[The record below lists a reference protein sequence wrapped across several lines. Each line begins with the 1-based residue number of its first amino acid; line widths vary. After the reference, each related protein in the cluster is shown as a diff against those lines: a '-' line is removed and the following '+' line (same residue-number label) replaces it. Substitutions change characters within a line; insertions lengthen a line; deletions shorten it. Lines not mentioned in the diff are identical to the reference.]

1 MGDEAMNPAEG
12 SETPAREYLDP
23 PDYKK
28 GTKPSNVWK
37 YLKRFAPAS
46 KEGKN
51 VECICEVTGE
61 DGVTRPC
68 GRLLTWQGSKMGT
81 TNLLSHLKMHKN
93 EYLECM
99 SESSHSKVSNVNAMS
114 PLKNVPGLADDGP
127 GNSDDDTP
135 HDGMNTP
142 PVNGTHRNDTTR
154 AHRGGAGAGKSGR
167 DIKRAAW
174 HQRRDDGDLDHDM
187 DALVTMSQLQHQQPM
202 FPAEALDGNTHVPW
216 SSKRRGKVINDP
228 VHGHMYF
235 PGIVV
240 DAIDTPQVQRLREL
254 KQLGTSYYV
263 FPGASH
269 NRFEHSLGTSH
280 LATNMFDALRM
291 RAPLEAREALTG
303 EDRVAVQLAGLCHD
317 LGHGP
322 FSHVFDNEFLPRR
335 VAGWH
340 AGDEPPWNHEAMGAD
355 MFRWMVDDNGMDLEK
370 GIIDKV
376 CDLITSANVESATP
390 GTRFLWDIVANKRNS
405 IDVDKFEYLLRDQHG
420 TGVKGNVDVGRLMSF
435 MKVIDD
441 QICFKASEV
450 YNVYDLFHTR
460 ANMHQKVYTHKKA
473 KGIEYMIVDALVEA
487 DIAWDSEIS
496 KAIWDVNEF
505 IRLDDTILKRIEWSK
520 EAKLQKGRDLVRKI
534 RRRELY
540 QYVNDF
546 AVPEED
552 IVGFKPVTE
561 VDVTS
566 CQGDNGVPGGL
577 RPDDICVQN
586 VKIDYAMKSEN
597 PVDSVKFFQDYGDER
612 SFHIDKSKV
621 SLLLPNSFIERKVR
635 VFSKNRD
642 PVYVE
647 AVAKAFENYQRRM
660 YKQEL
665 QLTPMRKRARSSQDE
680 R

>member
-1 MGDEAMNPAEG
+1 MADEATNPVEG
-12 SETPAREYLDP
+12 GEATAREYLDP

-28 GTKPSNVWK
+28 GAKPSNVWK

-81 TNLLSHLKMHKN
+81 TNLLSHLKMHKK
-93 EYLECM
+93 EYVECM
-99 SESSHSKVSNVNAMS
+99 SESSHSKMSNVNAMS
-114 PLKNVPGLADDGP
+114 LEDKNPVLDDGLAT
-127 GNSDDDTP
+127 DDDDMP

-142 PVNGTHRNDTTR
+142 PVNGTHDGTR
-154 AHRGGAGAGKSGR
+154 THRGGRGGGGR
-167 DIKRAAW
+167 DIKRASW
-174 HQRRDDGDLDHDM
+174 RQRRDADELDEDI
-187 DALVTMSQLQHQQPM
+187 DEFVTMSQLQHQQPM
-202 FPAEALDGNTHVPW
+202 FPAEAADDVQNPSRGWTTR
-216 SSKRRGKVINDP
+216 RRGKVINDP

-235 PGIVV
+235 PGVIV

-269 NRFEHSLGTSH
+269 NRFEHSLGTAH
-280 LATNMFDALRM
+280 LATNMFDALRT
-291 RAPLEAREALTG
+291 RASSDIRGALTG
-303 EDRVAVQLAGLCHD
+303 ADRVAVQLAGLCHD

-355 MFRWMVDDNGMDLEK
+355 MFRWMVDDNGMDLDK
-370 GIIDKV
+370 GVIDRV
-376 CDLITSANVESATP
+376 CDLITSSNVESATP
-390 GTRFLWDIVANKRNS
+390 GTKFLWDIVANKRNS
-405 IDVDKFEYLLRDQHG
+405 IDVDKFEYLLRDQHS

-473 KGIEYMIVDALVEA
+473 KAIEYMIVDALVEA
-487 DIAWDSEIS
+487 DVAWDSEIS
-496 KAIWDVNEF
+496 KSIWDVNEF

-520 EAKLQKGRDLVRKI
+520 ESKLQKGRDLVRKI

-552 IVGFKPVTE
+552 IIGFKPVKE
-561 VDVTS
+561 VDITS
-566 CQGDNGVPGGL
+566 CQGDNNIPGGL
-577 RPDDICVQN
+577 RPDDIIVQN
-586 VKIDYAMKSEN
+586 VKIDYSMKSKN
-597 PVDSVKFFQDYGDER
+597 PVDSVKFFQDYGDTR

-635 VFSKNRD
+635 VFSKSKD
-642 PVYVE
+642 PMYVE
-647 AVAKAFENYQRRM
+647 AAAKAFGNYQRRM

>member
-1 MGDEAMNPAEG
+1 MNPVEG
-12 SETPAREYLDP
+12 GEATAREYLDP

-28 GTKPSNVWK
+28 GAKPSNVWK

-81 TNLLSHLKMHKN
+81 TNLLSHLKMHKK
-93 EYLECM
+93 EYVECM
-99 SESSHSKVSNVNAMS
+99 SESSHSKMSNVNAMS
-114 PLKNVPGLADDGP
+114 LEDKNPVLDDGLAT
-127 GNSDDDTP
+127 DDDDMP

-142 PVNGTHRNDTTR
+142 PVNGTHDGTR
-154 AHRGGAGAGKSGR
+154 THRGGRGGGGR
-167 DIKRAAW
+167 DIKRASW
-174 HQRRDDGDLDHDM
+174 RQRRDADELDEDM
-187 DALVTMSQLQHQQPM
+187 DEFVTMSQLQHQQPM
-202 FPAEALDGNTHVPW
+202 FPAEAADDEQNPSRGWTTR
-216 SSKRRGKVINDP
+216 RRGKVINDP

-269 NRFEHSLGTSH
+269 NRFEHSLGTAH
-280 LATNMFDALRM
+280 LATNMFDALRT
-291 RAPLEAREALTG
+291 RAASDVRDALTG
-303 EDRVAVQLAGLCHD
+303 ADRVAVQLAGLCHD

-355 MFRWMVDDNGMDLEK
+355 MFRWMVDDNGMDLDK
-370 GIIDKV
+370 GVIDRV
-376 CDLITSANVESATP
+376 CDLITSSNVESATP
-390 GTRFLWDIVANKRNS
+390 GTKFLWDIVANKRNS
-405 IDVDKFEYLLRDQHG
+405 IDVDKFEYLLRDQHS

-473 KGIEYMIVDALVEA
+473 KAIEYMIVDALVEA
-487 DIAWDSEIS
+487 DVAWDSEIS
-496 KAIWDVNEF
+496 KSIWDVNEF

-520 EAKLQKGRDLVRKI
+520 ESKLQKGRDLVRKI

-552 IVGFKPVTE
+552 IIGFKPVTE
-561 VDVTS
+561 VDITS
-566 CQGDNGVPGGL
+566 CQGDNNIPGGL
-577 RPDDICVQN
+577 RPDDIIIQN
-586 VKIDYAMKSEN
+586 VKIDYSMKSKN
-597 PVDSVKFFQDYGDER
+597 PVDSVKFFQDYGDTH

-635 VFSKNRD
+635 VFSKSRD
-642 PVYVE
+642 PMYVE
-647 AVAKAFENYQRRM
+647 AAAKAFENYQRRM

-665 QLTPMRKRARSSQDE
+665 QLTPMRKRARSSQEE

>member
-1 MGDEAMNPAEG
+1 MNPVEG
-12 SETPAREYLDP
+12 GEATAREYLDP

-28 GTKPSNVWK
+28 GAKPSNVWK

-81 TNLLSHLKMHKN
+81 TNLLSHLKMHKK
-93 EYLECM
+93 EYVECM
-99 SESSHSKVSNVNAMS
+99 SESSHSKMSNVNAMS
-114 PLKNVPGLADDGP
+114 LEDKNPVLDDGLAT
-127 GNSDDDTP
+127 DDDDMP

-142 PVNGTHRNDTTR
+142 PVNGAHDGAR
-154 AHRGGAGAGKSGR
+154 AHRGGRGGGGR
-167 DIKRAAW
+167 DIKRASW
-174 HQRRDDGDLDHDM
+174 HQRRDADDLDEDM
-187 DALVTMSQLQHQQPM
+187 DQFVTMSQLQHQQPM
-202 FPAEALDGNTHVPW
+202 FPAEAADDEQNPSRGWTTR
-216 SSKRRGKVINDP
+216 RRGKVINDP

-269 NRFEHSLGTSH
+269 NRFEHSLGTAH
-280 LATNMFDALRM
+280 LATNMFDALRT
-291 RAPLEAREALTG
+291 RAASDVRDALTG
-303 EDRVAVQLAGLCHD
+303 ADRVAVQLAGLCHD

-355 MFRWMVDDNGMDLEK
+355 MFRWMVDDNGMDLDK
-370 GIIDKV
+370 GVIDRV
-376 CDLITSANVESATP
+376 CDLITSSNVESATP
-390 GTRFLWDIVANKRNS
+390 GTKFLWDIVANKRNS
-405 IDVDKFEYLLRDQHG
+405 IDVDKFEYLLRDQHS

-473 KGIEYMIVDALVEA
+473 KAIEYMIVDALVEA
-487 DIAWDSEIS
+487 DVAWDSEIS
-496 KAIWDVNEF
+496 KSIWDVNEF

-520 EAKLQKGRDLVRKI
+520 ESKLQKGRDLVRRI

-546 AVPEED
+546 AVPEQD
-552 IVGFKPVTE
+552 IIGFKPVTE
-561 VDVTS
+561 VDITS
-566 CQGDNGVPGGL
+566 CQGDNNIPGGL
-577 RPDDICVQN
+577 RPDDIMVQN
-586 VKIDYAMKSEN
+586 VKIDYSMKNKN
-597 PVDSVKFFQDYGDER
+597 PVDSVKFFQDYGDTH

-635 VFSKNRD
+635 VFSKSKD
-642 PVYVE
+642 PMYVE
-647 AVAKAFENYQRRM
+647 AAAKAFENYQRRM

-665 QLTPMRKRARSSQDE
+665 QLTPMRKRARSSQEE

>member
-1 MGDEAMNPAEG
+1 MADEATNPVEG
-12 SETPAREYLDP
+12 GEATAREYLDP

-28 GTKPSNVWK
+28 GAKPSNVWK

-81 TNLLSHLKMHKN
+81 TNLLSHLKMHKK
-93 EYLECM
+93 EYVECM
-99 SESSHSKVSNVNAMS
+99 SESSHSKMSNVNAMS
-114 PLKNVPGLADDGP
+114 LEDKNPVPDDGLAT
-127 GNSDDDTP
+127 DDDDMP

-142 PVNGTHRNDTTR
+142 PVNGTHDGTR
-154 AHRGGAGAGKSGR
+154 THRGGRGGGGR
-167 DIKRAAW
+167 DIKRASW
-174 HQRRDDGDLDHDM
+174 RQRRDADELDEDI
-187 DALVTMSQLQHQQPM
+187 DEFVTMSQLQHQQPM
-202 FPAEALDGNTHVPW
+202 FPAEAADDEQNPSRGWTTR
-216 SSKRRGKVINDP
+216 RRGKVINDP

-235 PGIVV
+235 PGVIV

-269 NRFEHSLGTSH
+269 NRFEHSLGTAH
-280 LATNMFDALRM
+280 LATNMFDALRT
-291 RAPLEAREALTG
+291 RASSDIRGALTG
-303 EDRVAVQLAGLCHD
+303 ADRVAVQLAGLCHD

-355 MFRWMVDDNGMDLEK
+355 MFRWMVDDNGMDLDK
-370 GIIDKV
+370 GVIDRV
-376 CDLITSANVESATP
+376 CDLITSSNVESATP
-390 GTRFLWDIVANKRNS
+390 GTKFLWDIVANKRNS
-405 IDVDKFEYLLRDQHG
+405 IDVDKFEYLLRDQHS

-473 KGIEYMIVDALVEA
+473 KAIEYMIVDALVEA
-487 DIAWDSEIS
+487 DVAWDSEIS
-496 KAIWDVNEF
+496 KSIWDVNEF

-520 EAKLQKGRDLVRKI
+520 ESKLQKGRDLVRKI

-546 AVPEED
+546 AVPEQD
-552 IVGFKPVTE
+552 IIGFKPVTE
-561 VDVTS
+561 VDITS
-566 CQGDNGVPGGL
+566 CQGDNNIPGGL
-577 RPDDICVQN
+577 RPDDIIVQN
-586 VKIDYAMKSEN
+586 VKIDYSMKSKN
-597 PVDSVKFFQDYGDER
+597 PVDSVKFFQDYGDTR

-635 VFSKNRD
+635 VFSKSKD
-642 PVYVE
+642 PMYVE
-647 AVAKAFENYQRRM
+647 AAAKAFGNYQRRM

>member
-1 MGDEAMNPAEG
+1 MNPVEG
-12 SETPAREYLDP
+12 GEATAREYLDP

-28 GTKPSNVWK
+28 GAKPSNVWK

-81 TNLLSHLKMHKN
+81 TNLLSHLKMHKK
-93 EYLECM
+93 EYVECM
-99 SESSHSKVSNVNAMS
+99 SESSHSKMSNVNTMS
-114 PLKNVPGLADDGP
+114 LEDKNPVLDDGLAT
-127 GNSDDDTP
+127 DDDDMP

-142 PVNGTHRNDTTR
+142 PVNGAHDGAR
-154 AHRGGAGAGKSGR
+154 AHRGGRGGGGR
-167 DIKRAAW
+167 DIKRASW
-174 HQRRDDGDLDHDM
+174 HQRRDADDLDEDM
-187 DALVTMSQLQHQQPM
+187 DQFVTMSQLQHQQPM
-202 FPAEALDGNTHVPW
+202 FPAEAADDEQNPSRGWTTR
-216 SSKRRGKVINDP
+216 RRGKVINDP

-235 PGIVV
+235 PGVIV

-269 NRFEHSLGTSH
+269 NRFEHSLGTAH
-280 LATNMFDALRM
+280 LATNMFDALRT
-291 RAPLEAREALTG
+291 RASSDVRDALTG
-303 EDRVAVQLAGLCHD
+303 ADRVAVQLAGLCHD

-355 MFRWMVDDNGMDLEK
+355 MFRWMVDDNGMDLDK
-370 GIIDKV
+370 GVIDRV
-376 CDLITSANVESATP
+376 CDLITSSNVESATP
-390 GTRFLWDIVANKRNS
+390 GTKFLWDIVANKRNS
-405 IDVDKFEYLLRDQHG
+405 IDVDKFEYLLRDQHS

-473 KGIEYMIVDALVEA
+473 KAIEYMIVDALVEA
-487 DIAWDSEIS
+487 DVAWDSEIS
-496 KAIWDVNEF
+496 KSIWDVNEF

-520 EAKLQKGRDLVRKI
+520 ESKLQKGRDLVRRI

-552 IVGFKPVTE
+552 IIGFKPVKE
-561 VDVTS
+561 VDITS
-566 CQGDNGVPGGL
+566 CQGDNNIPGGL
-577 RPDDICVQN
+577 RPDDIIVQN
-586 VKIDYAMKSEN
+586 VKIDYSMKSKN
-597 PVDSVKFFQDYGDER
+597 PVDSVKFFQDYGDTR

-635 VFSKNRD
+635 VFSKSKD
-642 PVYVE
+642 PMYVE
-647 AVAKAFENYQRRM
+647 AAAKAFGNYQRRM

>member
-1 MGDEAMNPAEG
+1 MADEAMNPVEG
-12 SETPAREYLDP
+12 GEATAREYLDP

-28 GTKPSNVWK
+28 GAKPSNVWK

-81 TNLLSHLKMHKN
+81 TNLLSHLKMHKK
-93 EYLECM
+93 EYVECM
-99 SESSHSKVSNVNAMS
+99 SESSHSKMSNVNAMS
-114 PLKNVPGLADDGP
+114 LEDKNPVLDDGLAT
-127 GNSDDDTP
+127 DDDDMP

-142 PVNGTHRNDTTR
+142 PVNGAHDGAR
-154 AHRGGAGAGKSGR
+154 AHRGGRGGGGR
-167 DIKRAAW
+167 DIKRASW
-174 HQRRDDGDLDHDM
+174 HQRRDADDLDEDM
-187 DALVTMSQLQHQQPM
+187 DQFVTMSQLQHQQPM
-202 FPAEALDGNTHVPW
+202 FPAEAADDEQNPSRGWTTR
-216 SSKRRGKVINDP
+216 RRGKVINDP

-269 NRFEHSLGTSH
+269 NRFEHSLGTAH
-280 LATNMFDALRM
+280 LATNMFDALRT
-291 RAPLEAREALTG
+291 RAASDVRDALTG
-303 EDRVAVQLAGLCHD
+303 ADRVAVQLAGLCHD

-355 MFRWMVDDNGMDLEK
+355 MFRWMVDDNGMDLDK
-370 GIIDKV
+370 GVIDRV
-376 CDLITSANVESATP
+376 CDLITSSNVESATP
-390 GTRFLWDIVANKRNS
+390 GTKFLWDIVANKRNS
-405 IDVDKFEYLLRDQHG
+405 IDVDKFEYLLRDQHS

-473 KGIEYMIVDALVEA
+473 KAIEYMIVDALVEA
-487 DIAWDSEIS
+487 DVAWDSEIS
-496 KAIWDVNEF
+496 KSIWDVNEF

-520 EAKLQKGRDLVRKI
+520 ESKLQKGRDLVRKI

-552 IVGFKPVTE
+552 IIGFKPVTE
-561 VDVTS
+561 VDITS
-566 CQGDNGVPGGL
+566 CQGDNNIPGGL
-577 RPDDICVQN
+577 RPDDIIIQN
-586 VKIDYAMKSEN
+586 VKIDYSMKSKN
-597 PVDSVKFFQDYGDER
+597 PVDSVKFFQDYGDTH

-635 VFSKNRD
+635 VFSKSKD
-642 PVYVE
+642 PMYVE
-647 AVAKAFENYQRRM
+647 AAAKAFENYQRRM

-665 QLTPMRKRARSSQDE
+665 QLTPMRKRARSSQEE

>member
-1 MGDEAMNPAEG
+1 MNPVEG
-12 SETPAREYLDP
+12 GEATAREYLDP

-28 GTKPSNVWK
+28 GAKPSNVWK

-93 EYLECM
+93 EYVECM
-99 SESSHSKVSNVNAMS
+99 SESSHSKMSNVNAMS
-114 PLKNVPGLADDGP
+114 LEDKNPVLDDGLAT
-127 GNSDDDTP
+127 DDDDMP

-142 PVNGTHRNDTTR
+142 PVNGAHDGAR
-154 AHRGGAGAGKSGR
+154 AHRGGGGGGGGGR
-167 DIKRAAW
+167 DIKRASW
-174 HQRRDDGDLDHDM
+174 HQRRDADDLDEDM
-187 DALVTMSQLQHQQPM
+187 DQFVTMSQLQHQQPM
-202 FPAEALDGNTHVPW
+202 FPAEAADDTQNPIRGWTTR
-216 SSKRRGKVINDP
+216 RRGKVINDP

-269 NRFEHSLGTSH
+269 NRFEHSLGTAH
-280 LATNMFDALRM
+280 LATNMFDALRT
-291 RAPLEAREALTG
+291 RAQSHLRDALTG
-303 EDRVAVQLAGLCHD
+303 SDRVAVQLAGLCHD

-355 MFRWMVDDNGMDLEK
+355 MFRWMVDDNGMDLDK
-370 GIIDKV
+370 GVIDRV
-376 CDLITSANVESATP
+376 CDLITSSNVESATP
-390 GTRFLWDIVANKRNS
+390 GTKFLWDIVANKRNS
-405 IDVDKFEYLLRDQHG
+405 IDVDKFEYLLRDQHS

-473 KGIEYMIVDALVEA
+473 KAIEYMIVDALVEA
-487 DIAWDSEIS
+487 DVAWDSEIS
-496 KAIWDVNEF
+496 KSIWDVNEF

-520 EAKLQKGRDLVRKI
+520 ESKLQKGRDLVRRI

-546 AVPEED
+546 AVPEQD
-552 IVGFKPVTE
+552 IIGFKPVTE
-561 VDVTS
+561 VDITS
-566 CQGDNGVPGGL
+566 CQGDNNIPGGL
-577 RPDDICVQN
+577 RPDDIMVQN
-586 VKIDYAMKSEN
+586 VKIDYSMKNKN
-597 PVDSVKFFQDYGDER
+597 PVDSVKFFQDYGDTH

-621 SLLLPNSFIERKVR
+621 SLLLPISVIERKVR
-635 VFSKNRD
+635 VFSKSKD
-642 PVYVE
+642 PMYVE
-647 AVAKAFENYQRRM
+647 AAAKAFENYQRRM

-665 QLTPMRKRARSSQDE
+665 QLTPMRKRARNSQDE

>member
-1 MGDEAMNPAEG
+1 MADEATNPVEG
-12 SETPAREYLDP
+12 GEATAREYLDP

-28 GTKPSNVWK
+28 GAKPSNVWK

-81 TNLLSHLKMHKN
+81 TNLLSHLKMHKK
-93 EYLECM
+93 EYVECM
-99 SESSHSKVSNVNAMS
+99 SESSHSKMSNVNAMS
-114 PLKNVPGLADDGP
+114 LEDKNPVLDDGLAT
-127 GNSDDDTP
+127 DDDDMP

-142 PVNGTHRNDTTR
+142 PVNGTHDGTR
-154 AHRGGAGAGKSGR
+154 THRGGRGGGGR
-167 DIKRAAW
+167 DIKRASW
-174 HQRRDDGDLDHDM
+174 RQRRDADELDEDI
-187 DALVTMSQLQHQQPM
+187 DEFVTMSQLQHQQPM
-202 FPAEALDGNTHVPW
+202 FPAEAADDVQNPSRGWTTR
-216 SSKRRGKVINDP
+216 RRGKVINDP

-269 NRFEHSLGTSH
+269 NRFEHSLGTAH
-280 LATNMFDALRM
+280 LATNMFDALRT
-291 RAPLEAREALTG
+291 RASSDIRGALTG
-303 EDRVAVQLAGLCHD
+303 ADRVAVQLAGLCHD

-355 MFRWMVDDNGMDLEK
+355 MFRWMVDDNGMDLDK
-370 GIIDKV
+370 GVIDRV
-376 CDLITSANVESATP
+376 CDLITSSNVESATP
-390 GTRFLWDIVANKRNS
+390 GTKFLWDIVANKRNS
-405 IDVDKFEYLLRDQHG
+405 IDVDKFEYLLRDQHS

-473 KGIEYMIVDALVEA
+473 KAIEYMIVDALVEA
-487 DIAWDSEIS
+487 DVAWDSEIS
-496 KAIWDVNEF
+496 KSIWDVNEF

-520 EAKLQKGRDLVRKI
+520 ESKLQKGRDLVRKI

-552 IVGFKPVTE
+552 IIGFKPVKE
-561 VDVTS
+561 VDITS
-566 CQGDNGVPGGL
+566 CQGDNNIPGGL
-577 RPDDICVQN
+577 RPDDIIVQN
-586 VKIDYAMKSEN
+586 VKIDYSMKSKN
-597 PVDSVKFFQDYGDER
+597 PVDSVKFFQDYGDTR

-635 VFSKNRD
+635 VFSKSKD
-642 PVYVE
+642 PMYVE
-647 AVAKAFENYQRRM
+647 AAAKAFGNYQRRM

>member
-1 MGDEAMNPAEG
+1 MADEATNPVEG
-12 SETPAREYLDP
+12 GEATAREYLDP

-28 GTKPSNVWK
+28 GAKPSNVWK

-81 TNLLSHLKMHKN
+81 TNLLSHLKMHKK
-93 EYLECM
+93 EYVECM
-99 SESSHSKVSNVNAMS
+99 SESSHSKMSNVNAMS
-114 PLKNVPGLADDGP
+114 LEDKNPVLDDGLAT
-127 GNSDDDTP
+127 DDDDMP

-142 PVNGTHRNDTTR
+142 PVNGTHDGTR
-154 AHRGGAGAGKSGR
+154 THRGGRGGGGR
-167 DIKRAAW
+167 DIKRASW
-174 HQRRDDGDLDHDM
+174 RQRRDADELDEDI
-187 DALVTMSQLQHQQPM
+187 DEFVTMSQLQHQQPM
-202 FPAEALDGNTHVPW
+202 FPAEAADDVQNPSRGWTTR
-216 SSKRRGKVINDP
+216 RRGKVINDP

-235 PGIVV
+235 PGVIV

-269 NRFEHSLGTSH
+269 NRFEHSLGTAH
-280 LATNMFDALRM
+280 LATNMFDALRT
-291 RAPLEAREALTG
+291 RASSDVRDALTG
-303 EDRVAVQLAGLCHD
+303 ADRVAVQLAGLCHD

-355 MFRWMVDDNGMDLEK
+355 MFRWMVDDNGMDLDK
-370 GIIDKV
+370 GVIDRV
-376 CDLITSANVESATP
+376 CDLITSSNVESATP
-390 GTRFLWDIVANKRNS
+390 GTKFLWDIVANKRNS
-405 IDVDKFEYLLRDQHG
+405 IDVDKFEYLLRDQHS

-473 KGIEYMIVDALVEA
+473 KAIEYMIVDALVEA
-487 DIAWDSEIS
+487 DVAWDSEIS
-496 KAIWDVNEF
+496 KSIWDVNEF

-520 EAKLQKGRDLVRKI
+520 ESKLQKGRDLVRKI

-552 IVGFKPVTE
+552 IIGFKPVKE
-561 VDVTS
+561 VDITS
-566 CQGDNGVPGGL
+566 CQGDNNIPGGL
-577 RPDDICVQN
+577 RPDDIIVQN
-586 VKIDYAMKSEN
+586 VKIDYSMKSKN
-597 PVDSVKFFQDYGDER
+597 PVDSVKFFQDYGDTR

-635 VFSKNRD
+635 VFSKSKD
-642 PVYVE
+642 PMYVE
-647 AVAKAFENYQRRM
+647 AAAKAFGNYQRRM

>member
-1 MGDEAMNPAEG
+1 MADEATNPVEG
-12 SETPAREYLDP
+12 GEATAREYLDP

-28 GTKPSNVWK
+28 GAKPSNVWK

-81 TNLLSHLKMHKN
+81 TNLLSHLKMHKK
-93 EYLECM
+93 EYVECM
-99 SESSHSKVSNVNAMS
+99 SESSHSKMSNVNAMS
-114 PLKNVPGLADDGP
+114 LEDKNPVLDDGLAT
-127 GNSDDDTP
+127 DDDDMP

-142 PVNGTHRNDTTR
+142 PVNGAHDGAR
-154 AHRGGAGAGKSGR
+154 AHRGGRGGGGR
-167 DIKRAAW
+167 DIKRASW
-174 HQRRDDGDLDHDM
+174 HQRRDADDLDEDM
-187 DALVTMSQLQHQQPM
+187 DQFVTMSQLQHQQPM
-202 FPAEALDGNTHVPW
+202 FPAEAADDEQNPSRGWTTR
-216 SSKRRGKVINDP
+216 RRGKVINDP

-269 NRFEHSLGTSH
+269 NRFEHSLGTAH
-280 LATNMFDALRM
+280 LATNMFDALRT
-291 RAPLEAREALTG
+291 RAASDVRDALTG
-303 EDRVAVQLAGLCHD
+303 ADRVAVQLAGLCHD

-355 MFRWMVDDNGMDLEK
+355 MFRWMVDDNGMDLDK
-370 GIIDKV
+370 GVIDRV
-376 CDLITSANVESATP
+376 CDLITSSNVESATP
-390 GTRFLWDIVANKRNS
+390 GTKFLWDIVANKRNS

-473 KGIEYMIVDALVEA
+473 KAIEYMIVDALVEA
-487 DIAWDSEIS
+487 DVAWDSEIS
-496 KAIWDVNEF
+496 KSIWDVNEF

-520 EAKLQKGRDLVRKI
+520 ESKLQKGRDLVRKI

-552 IVGFKPVTE
+552 IIGFKPVTE
-561 VDVTS
+561 VDITS
-566 CQGDNGVPGGL
+566 CQGDNNIPGGL
-577 RPDDICVQN
+577 RPDDIIIQN
-586 VKIDYAMKSEN
+586 VKIDYSMKSKN
-597 PVDSVKFFQDYGDER
+597 PVDSVKFFQDYGDTH

-635 VFSKNRD
+635 VFSKSRD
-642 PVYVE
+642 PMYVE
-647 AVAKAFENYQRRM
+647 AAAKAFENYQRRM

-665 QLTPMRKRARSSQDE
+665 QLTPMRKRARSSQE
-680 R
+680 EH

>member
-1 MGDEAMNPAEG
+1 MNPVEG
-12 SETPAREYLDP
+12 GEATAREYLDP

-28 GTKPSNVWK
+28 GAKPSNVWK

-81 TNLLSHLKMHKN
+81 TNLLSHLKMHKK
-93 EYLECM
+93 EYVECM
-99 SESSHSKVSNVNAMS
+99 SESSHSKMSNVNAMS
-114 PLKNVPGLADDGP
+114 LEDKNPVLDDGLAT
-127 GNSDDDTP
+127 DDDDMP

-142 PVNGTHRNDTTR
+142 PVNGAHDGAR
-154 AHRGGAGAGKSGR
+154 AHRGGRGGGGR
-167 DIKRAAW
+167 DIKRASW
-174 HQRRDDGDLDHDM
+174 HQRRDADDLDEDM
-187 DALVTMSQLQHQQPM
+187 DQFVTMSQLQHQQPM
-202 FPAEALDGNTHVPW
+202 FPAEAADDEQNPSRGWTTQ
-216 SSKRRGKVINDP
+216 RRGKVINDP

-269 NRFEHSLGTSH
+269 NRFEHSLGTAH
-280 LATNMFDALRM
+280 LATNMFDALRT
-291 RAPLEAREALTG
+291 RAASDVRDALTG
-303 EDRVAVQLAGLCHD
+303 ADRVAVQLAGLCHD

-355 MFRWMVDDNGMDLEK
+355 MFRWMVDDNGMDLDK
-370 GIIDKV
+370 GVIDRV
-376 CDLITSANVESATP
+376 CDLITSSNVESATP
-390 GTRFLWDIVANKRNS
+390 GTKFLWDIVANKRNS
-405 IDVDKFEYLLRDQHG
+405 IDVDKFEYLLRDQHS

-473 KGIEYMIVDALVEA
+473 KAIEYMIVDALVEA
-487 DIAWDSEIS
+487 DVAWDSEIS
-496 KAIWDVNEF
+496 KSIWDVNEF

-520 EAKLQKGRDLVRKI
+520 ESKLQKGRDLVRKI

-552 IVGFKPVTE
+552 IIGFKPVTE
-561 VDVTS
+561 VDITS
-566 CQGDNGVPGGL
+566 CQGDNNIPGGL
-577 RPDDICVQN
+577 RPDDIIIQN
-586 VKIDYAMKSEN
+586 VKIDYSMKSKN
-597 PVDSVKFFQDYGDER
+597 PVDSVKFFQDYGDTH

-635 VFSKNRD
+635 VFSKSKD
-642 PVYVE
+642 PMYVE
-647 AVAKAFENYQRRM
+647 AAAKAFENYQRRM

-665 QLTPMRKRARSSQDE
+665 QLTPMRKRARSSQEE

>member
-1 MGDEAMNPAEG
+1 MADEATNPVEG
-12 SETPAREYLDP
+12 GEATAREYLDP

-28 GTKPSNVWK
+28 GAKPSNVWK

-81 TNLLSHLKMHKN
+81 TNLLSHLKMHKK
-93 EYLECM
+93 EYVECM
-99 SESSHSKVSNVNAMS
+99 SESSHSKMSNVNAMS
-114 PLKNVPGLADDGP
+114 LEDKNPVPDDGLAT
-127 GNSDDDTP
+127 DDDDMP

-142 PVNGTHRNDTTR
+142 PVNGTHDGTR
-154 AHRGGAGAGKSGR
+154 THRGGRGGGGR
-167 DIKRAAW
+167 DIKRASW
-174 HQRRDDGDLDHDM
+174 RQRRDADELDEDI
-187 DALVTMSQLQHQQPM
+187 DEFVTMSQLQHQQPM
-202 FPAEALDGNTHVPW
+202 FPAEAADDEQNPSRGWTTR
-216 SSKRRGKVINDP
+216 RRGKVINDP

-235 PGIVV
+235 PGVIV

-269 NRFEHSLGTSH
+269 NRFEHSLGTAH
-280 LATNMFDALRM
+280 LATNMFDALRT
-291 RAPLEAREALTG
+291 RASSDIRGALTG
-303 EDRVAVQLAGLCHD
+303 ADRVAVQLAGLCHD

-355 MFRWMVDDNGMDLEK
+355 MFRWMVDDNGMDLDK
-370 GIIDKV
+370 GVIDRV
-376 CDLITSANVESATP
+376 CDLITSSNVESATP
-390 GTRFLWDIVANKRNS
+390 GTKFLWDIVANKRNS
-405 IDVDKFEYLLRDQHG
+405 IDVDKFEYLLRDQHS

-473 KGIEYMIVDALVEA
+473 KAIEYMIVDALVEA
-487 DIAWDSEIS
+487 DVAWDSEIS
-496 KAIWDVNEF
+496 KSIWDVNEF

-520 EAKLQKGRDLVRKI
+520 ESKLQKGRDLVRKI

-552 IVGFKPVTE
+552 IIGFKPVTE
-561 VDVTS
+561 VDITS
-566 CQGDNGVPGGL
+566 CQGDNNIPGGL
-577 RPDDICVQN
+577 RPDDIIVQN
-586 VKIDYAMKSEN
+586 VKIDYSMKSKN
-597 PVDSVKFFQDYGDER
+597 PVDSVKFFQDYGDTR

-635 VFSKNRD
+635 VFSKSKD
-642 PVYVE
+642 PMYVE
-647 AVAKAFENYQRRM
+647 AAAKAFGNYQRRM

>member
-1 MGDEAMNPAEG
+1 MADEATNPVEG
-12 SETPAREYLDP
+12 GEATAREYLDP

-28 GTKPSNVWK
+28 GAKPSNVWK

-81 TNLLSHLKMHKN
+81 TNLLSHLKMHKK
-93 EYLECM
+93 EYVECM
-99 SESSHSKVSNVNAMS
+99 SESSHSKMSNVNTMS
-114 PLKNVPGLADDGP
+114 LEDKNPVLDDGLAT
-127 GNSDDDTP
+127 DDDDMP

-142 PVNGTHRNDTTR
+142 PVNGTHDGTR
-154 AHRGGAGAGKSGR
+154 THRGGRGGGGR
-167 DIKRAAW
+167 DIKRASW
-174 HQRRDDGDLDHDM
+174 RQRRDADELDEDI
-187 DALVTMSQLQHQQPM
+187 DEFVTMSQLQHQQPM
-202 FPAEALDGNTHVPW
+202 FPAEAADDVQNPSRGWTTR
-216 SSKRRGKVINDP
+216 RRGKVINDP

-235 PGIVV
+235 PGVIV

-269 NRFEHSLGTSH
+269 NRFEHSLGTAH
-280 LATNMFDALRM
+280 LATNMFDALRT
-291 RAPLEAREALTG
+291 RASSDIRGALTG
-303 EDRVAVQLAGLCHD
+303 ADRVAVQLAGLCHD

-355 MFRWMVDDNGMDLEK
+355 MFRWMVDDNGMDLDK
-370 GIIDKV
+370 GVIDRV
-376 CDLITSANVESATP
+376 CDLITSSNVESATP
-390 GTRFLWDIVANKRNS
+390 GTKFLWDIVANKRNS
-405 IDVDKFEYLLRDQHG
+405 IDVDKFEYLLRDQHS

-473 KGIEYMIVDALVEA
+473 KAIEYMIVDALVEA
-487 DIAWDSEIS
+487 DVAWDSEIS
-496 KAIWDVNEF
+496 KSIWDVNEF

-520 EAKLQKGRDLVRKI
+520 ESKLQKGRDLVRKI

-552 IVGFKPVTE
+552 IIGFKPVKE
-561 VDVTS
+561 VDITS
-566 CQGDNGVPGGL
+566 CQGDNNIPGGL
-577 RPDDICVQN
+577 RPDDIIVQN
-586 VKIDYAMKSEN
+586 VKIDYSMKSKN
-597 PVDSVKFFQDYGDER
+597 PVDSVKFFQDYGDTR

-635 VFSKNRD
+635 VFSKSKD
-642 PVYVE
+642 PMYVE
-647 AVAKAFENYQRRM
+647 AAAKAFGNYQRRM

>member
-1 MGDEAMNPAEG
+1 MADEAMNPVEG
-12 SETPAREYLDP
+12 GEATAREYLDP

-28 GTKPSNVWK
+28 GAKPSNVWK

-81 TNLLSHLKMHKN
+81 TNLLSHLKMHKK
-93 EYLECM
+93 EYVECM
-99 SESSHSKVSNVNAMS
+99 SESSHSKMSNVNAMS
-114 PLKNVPGLADDGP
+114 LEDKNPVLDDGLAT
-127 GNSDDDTP
+127 DDDDMP

-142 PVNGTHRNDTTR
+142 PVNGAHDGAR
-154 AHRGGAGAGKSGR
+154 AHRGGRGGGGR
-167 DIKRAAW
+167 DIKRASW
-174 HQRRDDGDLDHDM
+174 HQRRDADDLDEDM
-187 DALVTMSQLQHQQPM
+187 DQFVTMSQLQHQQPM
-202 FPAEALDGNTHVPW
+202 FPAEAADDEQNPSRGWTTR
-216 SSKRRGKVINDP
+216 RRGKVINDP

-269 NRFEHSLGTSH
+269 NRFEHSLGTAH
-280 LATNMFDALRM
+280 LATNMFDALRT
-291 RAPLEAREALTG
+291 RAASDVRDALTG
-303 EDRVAVQLAGLCHD
+303 ADRVAVQLAGLCHD

-355 MFRWMVDDNGMDLEK
+355 MFRWMVDDNGMDLDK
-370 GIIDKV
+370 GVIDRV
-376 CDLITSANVESATP
+376 CDLITSSNVESATP
-390 GTRFLWDIVANKRNS
+390 GTKFLWDIVANKRNS
-405 IDVDKFEYLLRDQHG
+405 IDVDKFEYLLRDQHS

-473 KGIEYMIVDALVEA
+473 KAIEYMIVDALVEA
-487 DIAWDSEIS
+487 DVAWDSEIS
-496 KAIWDVNEF
+496 KSIWDVNEF

-520 EAKLQKGRDLVRKI
+520 ESKLQKGRDLVRKI

-552 IVGFKPVTE
+552 IIGFKPVTE
-561 VDVTS
+561 VDITS
-566 CQGDNGVPGGL
+566 CQGDNNIPGGL
-577 RPDDICVQN
+577 RPDDIIIQN
-586 VKIDYAMKSEN
+586 VKIDYSMKSKN
-597 PVDSVKFFQDYGDER
+597 PVDSVKFFQDYGDTH

-635 VFSKNRD
+635 VFSKSKD
-642 PVYVE
+642 PMYVE
-647 AVAKAFENYQRRM
+647 AAAKAFENYQRRM

-665 QLTPMRKRARSSQDE
+665 QLTPMRKRARSSQE
-680 R
+680 EH

>member
-1 MGDEAMNPAEG
+1 MADEAMNPVEG
-12 SETPAREYLDP
+12 GEATAREYLDP

-28 GTKPSNVWK
+28 GAKPSNVWK
-37 YLKRFAPAS
+37 YLKRFATAS

-81 TNLLSHLKMHKN
+81 TNLLSHLKMHKK
-93 EYLECM
+93 EYVECM
-99 SESSHSKVSNVNAMS
+99 SESSHSKMSNVNAMS
-114 PLKNVPGLADDGP
+114 LEDKNPVLDDGLAT
-127 GNSDDDTP
+127 DDDDMP

-142 PVNGTHRNDTTR
+142 PVNGAHDGAR
-154 AHRGGAGAGKSGR
+154 AHRGGRGGGGR
-167 DIKRAAW
+167 DIKRASW
-174 HQRRDDGDLDHDM
+174 HQRRDADDLDEDM
-187 DALVTMSQLQHQQPM
+187 DQFVTMSQLQHQQPM
-202 FPAEALDGNTHVPW
+202 FPAEAADDEQNPSRGWTTR
-216 SSKRRGKVINDP
+216 RRGKVINDP

-269 NRFEHSLGTSH
+269 NRFEHSLGTAH
-280 LATNMFDALRM
+280 LATNMFDALRT
-291 RAPLEAREALTG
+291 RAASDVRDALTG
-303 EDRVAVQLAGLCHD
+303 ADRVAVQLAGLCHD

-355 MFRWMVDDNGMDLEK
+355 MFRWMVDDNGMDLDK
-370 GIIDKV
+370 GVIDRV
-376 CDLITSANVESATP
+376 CDLITSSNVESATP
-390 GTRFLWDIVANKRNS
+390 GTKFLWDIVANKRNS

-473 KGIEYMIVDALVEA
+473 KAIEYMIVDALVEA
-487 DIAWDSEIS
+487 DVAWDSEIS
-496 KAIWDVNEF
+496 KSIWDVNEF

-520 EAKLQKGRDLVRKI
+520 ESKLQKGRDLVRKI

-552 IVGFKPVTE
+552 IIGFKPVTE
-561 VDVTS
+561 VDITS
-566 CQGDNGVPGGL
+566 CQGDNNIPGGL
-577 RPDDICVQN
+577 RPDDIIIQN
-586 VKIDYAMKSEN
+586 VKIDYSMKSKN
-597 PVDSVKFFQDYGDER
+597 PVDSVKFFQDYGDTH

-635 VFSKNRD
+635 VFSKSRD
-642 PVYVE
+642 PMYVE
-647 AVAKAFENYQRRM
+647 AAAKAFENYQRRM

-665 QLTPMRKRARSSQDE
+665 QLTPMRKRARSSQEE

>member
-1 MGDEAMNPAEG
+1 MADEAMNPVEG
-12 SETPAREYLDP
+12 GEATAREYLDP

-28 GTKPSNVWK
+28 GAKPSNVWK

-81 TNLLSHLKMHKN
+81 TNLLSHLKMHKK
-93 EYLECM
+93 EYVECM
-99 SESSHSKVSNVNAMS
+99 SESSHSKMSNVNAMS
-114 PLKNVPGLADDGP
+114 LEDKNPVLDDGLAT
-127 GNSDDDTP
+127 DDDDMP

-142 PVNGTHRNDTTR
+142 PVNGTHDGTR
-154 AHRGGAGAGKSGR
+154 THRGGRGGGGR
-167 DIKRAAW
+167 DIKRASW
-174 HQRRDDGDLDHDM
+174 RQRRDADELDEDI
-187 DALVTMSQLQHQQPM
+187 DEFVTMSQLQHQQPM
-202 FPAEALDGNTHVPW
+202 FPAEAADDVQNPSRGWTTR
-216 SSKRRGKVINDP
+216 RRGKVINDP

-235 PGIVV
+235 PGVIV

-269 NRFEHSLGTSH
+269 NRFEHSLGTAH
-280 LATNMFDALRM
+280 LATNMFDALRT
-291 RAPLEAREALTG
+291 RASSDVRDALTG
-303 EDRVAVQLAGLCHD
+303 ADRVAVQLAGLCHD

-355 MFRWMVDDNGMDLEK
+355 MFRWMVDDNGMDLDK
-370 GIIDKV
+370 GVIDRV
-376 CDLITSANVESATP
+376 CDLITSSNVESATP
-390 GTRFLWDIVANKRNS
+390 GTKFLWDIVANKRNS

-473 KGIEYMIVDALVEA
+473 KAIEYMIVDALVEA
-487 DIAWDSEIS
+487 DVAWDSEIS
-496 KAIWDVNEF
+496 KSIWDVNEF

-520 EAKLQKGRDLVRKI
+520 ESKLQKGRDLVRKI

-552 IVGFKPVTE
+552 IIGFKPVTE
-561 VDVTS
+561 VDITS
-566 CQGDNGVPGGL
+566 CQGDNNIPGGL
-577 RPDDICVQN
+577 RPDDIIIQN
-586 VKIDYAMKSEN
+586 VKIDYSMKSKN
-597 PVDSVKFFQDYGDER
+597 PVDSVKFFQDYGDTH

-635 VFSKNRD
+635 VFSKSRD
-642 PVYVE
+642 PMYVE
-647 AVAKAFENYQRRM
+647 AAAKAFENYQRRM

-665 QLTPMRKRARSSQDE
+665 QLTPMRKRARSSQEE

>member
-1 MGDEAMNPAEG
+1 MADEAMNPVEG
-12 SETPAREYLDP
+12 GEATAREYLDP

-28 GTKPSNVWK
+28 GAKPSNVWK

-81 TNLLSHLKMHKN
+81 TNLLSHLKMHKK
-93 EYLECM
+93 EYVECM
-99 SESSHSKVSNVNAMS
+99 SESSHSKMSNVNAMS
-114 PLKNVPGLADDGP
+114 LEDKNPVLDDGLAT
-127 GNSDDDTP
+127 DDDDMP

-142 PVNGTHRNDTTR
+142 PVNGAHDGAR
-154 AHRGGAGAGKSGR
+154 AHRGGRGGGGR
-167 DIKRAAW
+167 DIKRASW
-174 HQRRDDGDLDHDM
+174 HQRRDADDLDEDM
-187 DALVTMSQLQHQQPM
+187 DQFVTMSQLQHQQPM
-202 FPAEALDGNTHVPW
+202 FPAEAADDEQNPSRGWTTR
-216 SSKRRGKVINDP
+216 RRGKVINDP

-269 NRFEHSLGTSH
+269 NRFEHSLGTAH
-280 LATNMFDALRM
+280 LATNMFDALRT
-291 RAPLEAREALTG
+291 RAASDVRDALTG
-303 EDRVAVQLAGLCHD
+303 ADRVAVQLAGLCHD

-355 MFRWMVDDNGMDLEK
+355 MFRWMVDDNGMDLDK
-370 GIIDKV
+370 GVIDRV
-376 CDLITSANVESATP
+376 CDLITSSNVESATP
-390 GTRFLWDIVANKRNS
+390 GTKFLWDIVANKRNS
-405 IDVDKFEYLLRDQHG
+405 IDVDKFEYLLRDQHS

-473 KGIEYMIVDALVEA
+473 KAIEYMIVDALVEA
-487 DIAWDSEIS
+487 DVAWDSEIS
-496 KAIWDVNEF
+496 KSIWDVNEF

-520 EAKLQKGRDLVRKI
+520 ESKLQKGRDLVRKI

-552 IVGFKPVTE
+552 IIGFKPVKE
-561 VDVTS
+561 VDITS
-566 CQGDNGVPGGL
+566 CQGDNNIPGGL
-577 RPDDICVQN
+577 RPDDIIVQN
-586 VKIDYAMKSEN
+586 VKIDYSMKSKN
-597 PVDSVKFFQDYGDER
+597 PVDSVKFFQDYGDTH

-635 VFSKNRD
+635 VFSKSKD
-642 PVYVE
+642 PMYVE
-647 AVAKAFENYQRRM
+647 AAAKAFGNYQRRM

-665 QLTPMRKRARSSQDE
+665 QLTPMRKRARSSQE
-680 R
+680 EH

>member
-1 MGDEAMNPAEG
+1 MADEATNPVEG
-12 SETPAREYLDP
+12 GEATAREYLDP

-28 GTKPSNVWK
+28 GAKPSNVWK

-81 TNLLSHLKMHKN
+81 TNLLSHLKMHKK
-93 EYLECM
+93 EYVECM
-99 SESSHSKVSNVNAMS
+99 SESSHSKMSNVNAMS
-114 PLKNVPGLADDGP
+114 LEDKNPVLDDGLAT
-127 GNSDDDTP
+127 DDDDMP

-142 PVNGTHRNDTTR
+142 PVNSTHDGTRT
-154 AHRGGAGAGKSGR
+154 HRGGRGGGGR
-167 DIKRAAW
+167 DIKRASW
-174 HQRRDDGDLDHDM
+174 RQRRDADELDEDI
-187 DALVTMSQLQHQQPM
+187 DEFVTMSQLQHQQPM
-202 FPAEALDGNTHVPW
+202 FPAEAADDVQNPSRGWTTR
-216 SSKRRGKVINDP
+216 RRGKVINDP

-235 PGIVV
+235 PGVIV

-269 NRFEHSLGTSH
+269 NRFEHSLGTAH
-280 LATNMFDALRM
+280 LATNMFDALRT
-291 RAPLEAREALTG
+291 RASSDIRGALTG
-303 EDRVAVQLAGLCHD
+303 ADRVAVQLAGLCHD

-355 MFRWMVDDNGMDLEK
+355 MFRWMVDDNGMDLDK
-370 GIIDKV
+370 GVIDRV
-376 CDLITSANVESATP
+376 CDLITSSNVESATP
-390 GTRFLWDIVANKRNS
+390 GTKFLWDIVANKRNS
-405 IDVDKFEYLLRDQHG
+405 IDVDKFEYLLRDQHS

-473 KGIEYMIVDALVEA
+473 KAIEYMIVDALVEA
-487 DIAWDSEIS
+487 DVAWDSEIS
-496 KAIWDVNEF
+496 KSIWDVNEF

-520 EAKLQKGRDLVRKI
+520 ESKLQKGRDLVRKI

-552 IVGFKPVTE
+552 IIGFKPVKE
-561 VDVTS
+561 VDITS
-566 CQGDNGVPGGL
+566 CQGDNNIPGGL
-577 RPDDICVQN
+577 RPDDIIVQN
-586 VKIDYAMKSEN
+586 VKIDYSMKSKN
-597 PVDSVKFFQDYGDER
+597 PVDSVKFFQDYGDTR

-635 VFSKNRD
+635 VFSKSKD
-642 PVYVE
+642 PMYVE
-647 AVAKAFENYQRRM
+647 AAAKAFGNYQRRM

>member
-1 MGDEAMNPAEG
+1 MADEAMNPVEG
-12 SETPAREYLDP
+12 GEATAREYLDP

-28 GTKPSNVWK
+28 GAKPSNVWK

-81 TNLLSHLKMHKN
+81 TNLLSHLKMHKK
-93 EYLECM
+93 EYVECM
-99 SESSHSKVSNVNAMS
+99 SESSHSKMSNVNAMS
-114 PLKNVPGLADDGP
+114 LEDKNPVLDDGLAT
-127 GNSDDDTP
+127 DDDDMP

-142 PVNGTHRNDTTR
+142 PVNGAHDGAR
-154 AHRGGAGAGKSGR
+154 AHRGGRGGGGR
-167 DIKRAAW
+167 DIKRASW
-174 HQRRDDGDLDHDM
+174 HQRRDADDLDEDM
-187 DALVTMSQLQHQQPM
+187 DQFVTMSQLQHQQPM
-202 FPAEALDGNTHVPW
+202 FPAEAADDEQNPSRGWTTR
-216 SSKRRGKVINDP
+216 RRGKVINDP

-269 NRFEHSLGTSH
+269 NRFEHSLGTAH
-280 LATNMFDALRM
+280 LATNMFDALRT
-291 RAPLEAREALTG
+291 RAASDVRDALTG
-303 EDRVAVQLAGLCHD
+303 ADRVAVQLAGLCHD

-355 MFRWMVDDNGMDLEK
+355 MFRWMVDDNGMDLDK
-370 GIIDKV
+370 GVIDRV
-376 CDLITSANVESATP
+376 CDLITSSNVESATP
-390 GTRFLWDIVANKRNS
+390 GTKFLWDIVANKRNS
-405 IDVDKFEYLLRDQHG
+405 IDVDKFEYLLRDQHS

-473 KGIEYMIVDALVEA
+473 KAIEYMIVDALVEA
-487 DIAWDSEIS
+487 DVAWDSEIS
-496 KAIWDVNEF
+496 KSIWDVNEF

-520 EAKLQKGRDLVRKI
+520 ESKLQKGRDLVRKI

-552 IVGFKPVTE
+552 IIGFKPVTE
-561 VDVTS
+561 VDITS
-566 CQGDNGVPGGL
+566 CQGDNNIPGGL
-577 RPDDICVQN
+577 RPDDIIIQN
-586 VKIDYAMKSEN
+586 VKIDYSMKSKN
-597 PVDSVKFFQDYGDER
+597 PVDSVKFFQDYGDTH

-635 VFSKNRD
+635 VFSKSRD
-642 PVYVE
+642 PMYVE
-647 AVAKAFENYQRRM
+647 AAAKAFENYQRRM

-665 QLTPMRKRARSSQDE
+665 QLTPMRKRARSSQEE

>member
-1 MGDEAMNPAEG
+1 MADEATNPVEG
-12 SETPAREYLDP
+12 GEATAREYLDP

-28 GTKPSNVWK
+28 GAKPSNVWK

-81 TNLLSHLKMHKN
+81 TNLLSHLKMHKK
-93 EYLECM
+93 EYVECM
-99 SESSHSKVSNVNAMS
+99 SESSHSKMSNVNAMS
-114 PLKNVPGLADDGP
+114 LEDKNPVLDDGLAT
-127 GNSDDDTP
+127 DDDDMP

-142 PVNGTHRNDTTR
+142 PVNGTHDGTR
-154 AHRGGAGAGKSGR
+154 THRGGRGGGGR
-167 DIKRAAW
+167 DIKRASW
-174 HQRRDDGDLDHDM
+174 RQRRDADELDEDI
-187 DALVTMSQLQHQQPM
+187 DEFVTMSQLQHQQPM
-202 FPAEALDGNTHVPW
+202 FPAEAADDVQNPSRGWTTR
-216 SSKRRGKVINDP
+216 RRGKVINDP

-235 PGIVV
+235 PGVIV

-269 NRFEHSLGTSH
+269 NRFEHSLGTAH
-280 LATNMFDALRM
+280 LATNMFDALRT
-291 RAPLEAREALTG
+291 RASSDIRGALMG
-303 EDRVAVQLAGLCHD
+303 ADRVAVQLAGLCHD

-355 MFRWMVDDNGMDLEK
+355 MFRWMVDDNGMDLDK
-370 GIIDKV
+370 GVIDRV
-376 CDLITSANVESATP
+376 CDLITSSNVESATP
-390 GTRFLWDIVANKRNS
+390 GTKFLWDIVANKRNS
-405 IDVDKFEYLLRDQHG
+405 IDVDKFEYLLRDQHS

-473 KGIEYMIVDALVEA
+473 KAIEYMIVDALVEA
-487 DIAWDSEIS
+487 DVAWDSEIS
-496 KAIWDVNEF
+496 KSIWDVNEF

-520 EAKLQKGRDLVRKI
+520 ESKLQKGRDLVRKI

-552 IVGFKPVTE
+552 IIGFKPVKE
-561 VDVTS
+561 VDITS
-566 CQGDNGVPGGL
+566 CQGDNNIPGGL
-577 RPDDICVQN
+577 RPDDIIVQN
-586 VKIDYAMKSEN
+586 VKIDYSMKSKN
-597 PVDSVKFFQDYGDER
+597 PVDSVKFFQDYGDTR

-635 VFSKNRD
+635 VFSKSKD
-642 PVYVE
+642 PMYVE
-647 AVAKAFENYQRRM
+647 AAAKAFGNYQRRM

>member
-1 MGDEAMNPAEG
+1 MADEAMNPVEG
-12 SETPAREYLDP
+12 GEATAREYLDP

-28 GTKPSNVWK
+28 GAKPSNVWK

-81 TNLLSHLKMHKN
+81 TNLLSHLKMHKK
-93 EYLECM
+93 EYVECM
-99 SESSHSKVSNVNAMS
+99 SESSHSKMSNVNTMS
-114 PLKNVPGLADDGP
+114 LEDKNPVLDDGLAT
-127 GNSDDDTP
+127 DDDDMP

-142 PVNGTHRNDTTR
+142 PVNGTHDGTR
-154 AHRGGAGAGKSGR
+154 THRGGRGGGGR
-167 DIKRAAW
+167 DIKRASW
-174 HQRRDDGDLDHDM
+174 RQRRDADELDEDI
-187 DALVTMSQLQHQQPM
+187 DEFVTMSQLQHQQPM
-202 FPAEALDGNTHVPW
+202 FPAEAADDVQNPSRGWTTR
-216 SSKRRGKVINDP
+216 RRGKVINDP

-235 PGIVV
+235 PGVIV

-269 NRFEHSLGTSH
+269 NRFEHSLGTAH
-280 LATNMFDALRM
+280 LATNMFDALRT
-291 RAPLEAREALTG
+291 RAASDVRDALTG
-303 EDRVAVQLAGLCHD
+303 ADRVAVQLAGLCHD

-355 MFRWMVDDNGMDLEK
+355 MFRWMVDDNGMDLDK
-370 GIIDKV
+370 GVIDRV
-376 CDLITSANVESATP
+376 CDLITSSNVESATP
-390 GTRFLWDIVANKRNS
+390 GTKFLWDIVANKRNS
-405 IDVDKFEYLLRDQHG
+405 IDVDKFEYLLRDQHS

-473 KGIEYMIVDALVEA
+473 KAIEYMIVDALVEA
-487 DIAWDSEIS
+487 DVAWDSEIS
-496 KAIWDVNEF
+496 KSIWDVNEF

-520 EAKLQKGRDLVRKI
+520 ESKLQKGRDLVRKI

-552 IVGFKPVTE
+552 IIGFKPVKE
-561 VDVTS
+561 VDITS
-566 CQGDNGVPGGL
+566 CQGDNNIPGGL
-577 RPDDICVQN
+577 RPDDIIIQN
-586 VKIDYAMKSEN
+586 VKIDYSMKSKN
-597 PVDSVKFFQDYGDER
+597 PVDSVKFFQDYGDTH

-635 VFSKNRD
+635 VFSKSRD
-642 PVYVE
+642 PMYVE
-647 AVAKAFENYQRRM
+647 AAAKAFGNYQRRM

-665 QLTPMRKRARSSQDE
+665 QLTPMRKRARSSQE
-680 R
+680 EH

>member
-1 MGDEAMNPAEG
+1 MNPVEG
-12 SETPAREYLDP
+12 GEATAREYLDP

-28 GTKPSNVWK
+28 GAKPSNVWK

-81 TNLLSHLKMHKN
+81 TNLLSHLKMHKK
-93 EYLECM
+93 EYVECM
-99 SESSHSKVSNVNAMS
+99 SESSHSKMSNVNAMS
-114 PLKNVPGLADDGP
+114 LEDKNPVLDDGLAT
-127 GNSDDDTP
+127 DDDDMP

-142 PVNGTHRNDTTR
+142 PVNGAHDGAR
-154 AHRGGAGAGKSGR
+154 AHRGGRGGGGR
-167 DIKRAAW
+167 DIKRASW
-174 HQRRDDGDLDHDM
+174 HQRRDADDLDEDM
-187 DALVTMSQLQHQQPM
+187 DQFVTMSQLQHQQPM
-202 FPAEALDGNTHVPW
+202 FPAEAADDEQNPSRGWTTR
-216 SSKRRGKVINDP
+216 RRGKVINDP

-269 NRFEHSLGTSH
+269 NRFEHSLGTAH
-280 LATNMFDALRM
+280 LATNMFDALRT
-291 RAPLEAREALTG
+291 RAASDVRDALTG
-303 EDRVAVQLAGLCHD
+303 ADRVAVQLAGLCHD

-355 MFRWMVDDNGMDLEK
+355 MFRWMVDDNGMDLDK
-370 GIIDKV
+370 GVIDRV
-376 CDLITSANVESATP
+376 CDLITSSNVESATP
-390 GTRFLWDIVANKRNS
+390 GTKFLWDIVANKRNS

-473 KGIEYMIVDALVEA
+473 KAIEYMIVDALVEA
-487 DIAWDSEIS
+487 DVAWDSEIS
-496 KAIWDVNEF
+496 KSIWDVNEF

-520 EAKLQKGRDLVRKI
+520 ESKLQKGRDLVRKI

-552 IVGFKPVTE
+552 IIGFKPVTE
-561 VDVTS
+561 VDITS
-566 CQGDNGVPGGL
+566 CQGDNNIPGGL
-577 RPDDICVQN
+577 RPDDIIIQN
-586 VKIDYAMKSEN
+586 VKIDYSMKSKN
-597 PVDSVKFFQDYGDER
+597 PVDSVKFFQDYGDTH

-635 VFSKNRD
+635 VFSKSKD
-642 PVYVE
+642 PMYVE
-647 AVAKAFENYQRRM
+647 AAAKAFGNYQRRM

-665 QLTPMRKRARSSQDE
+665 QLTPMRKRARSSQE
-680 R
+680 EH

>member
-1 MGDEAMNPAEG
+1 MADEAMNPVEG
-12 SETPAREYLDP
+12 GEATAREYLDP

-28 GTKPSNVWK
+28 GAKPSNVWK

-81 TNLLSHLKMHKN
+81 TNLLSHLKMHKK
-93 EYLECM
+93 EYVECM
-99 SESSHSKVSNVNAMS
+99 SESSHSKMSNVNAMS
-114 PLKNVPGLADDGP
+114 LEDKNPVLDDGLAT
-127 GNSDDDTP
+127 DDDDMP

-142 PVNGTHRNDTTR
+142 PVNGAHDGAR
-154 AHRGGAGAGKSGR
+154 AHRGGRGGGGR
-167 DIKRAAW
+167 DIKRASW
-174 HQRRDDGDLDHDM
+174 HQRRDADDLDEDM
-187 DALVTMSQLQHQQPM
+187 DQFVTMSQLQHQQPM
-202 FPAEALDGNTHVPW
+202 FPAEAADDEQNPSRGWTTQ
-216 SSKRRGKVINDP
+216 RRGKVINDP

-269 NRFEHSLGTSH
+269 NRFEHSLGTAH
-280 LATNMFDALRM
+280 LATNMFDALRT
-291 RAPLEAREALTG
+291 RAASDVRDALTG
-303 EDRVAVQLAGLCHD
+303 ADRVAVQLAGLCHD

-355 MFRWMVDDNGMDLEK
+355 MFRWMVDDNGMDLDK
-370 GIIDKV
+370 GVIDRV
-376 CDLITSANVESATP
+376 CDLITSSNVESATP
-390 GTRFLWDIVANKRNS
+390 GTKFLWDIVANKRNS
-405 IDVDKFEYLLRDQHG
+405 IDVDKFEYLLRDQHS

-473 KGIEYMIVDALVEA
+473 KAIEYMIVDALVEA
-487 DIAWDSEIS
+487 DVAWDSEIS
-496 KAIWDVNEF
+496 KSIWDVNEF

-520 EAKLQKGRDLVRKI
+520 ESKLQKGRDLVRKI

-552 IVGFKPVTE
+552 IIGFKPVTE
-561 VDVTS
+561 VDITS
-566 CQGDNGVPGGL
+566 CQGDNNIPGGL
-577 RPDDICVQN
+577 RPDDIMVQN
-586 VKIDYAMKSEN
+586 VKIDYSMKNKN
-597 PVDSVKFFQDYGDER
+597 PVDSVKFFQDYGDTH

-635 VFSKNRD
+635 VFSKSRD
-642 PVYVE
+642 PMYVE
-647 AVAKAFENYQRRM
+647 AAAKAFENYQRRM

-665 QLTPMRKRARSSQDE
+665 QLTPMRKRARNSQDE

>member
-1 MGDEAMNPAEG
+1 MADEAMNPVEG
-12 SETPAREYLDP
+12 GEATAREYLDP

-28 GTKPSNVWK
+28 GAKPSNVWK

-93 EYLECM
+93 EYVDCM
-99 SESSHSKVSNVNAMS
+99 SESSHSKMSNVNAMS
-114 PLKNVPGLADDGP
+114 LEDKNPVLDDGLAT
-127 GNSDDDTP
+127 DDDDMP

-142 PVNGTHRNDTTR
+142 PVNGAHDGAR
-154 AHRGGAGAGKSGR
+154 AHRGGRGGGGR
-167 DIKRAAW
+167 DIKRASW
-174 HQRRDDGDLDHDM
+174 HQRRDADDLDEDM
-187 DALVTMSQLQHQQPM
+187 DQFVTMSQLQHQQPM
-202 FPAEALDGNTHVPW
+202 FPAEAADDEQNPSRGWTTR
-216 SSKRRGKVINDP
+216 RRGKVINDP

-269 NRFEHSLGTSH
+269 NRFEHSLGTAH
-280 LATNMFDALRM
+280 LATNMFDALRT
-291 RAPLEAREALTG
+291 RAQSHLRDALTG
-303 EDRVAVQLAGLCHD
+303 SDRVAVQLAGLCHD

-355 MFRWMVDDNGMDLEK
+355 MFRWMVDDNGMDLDK
-370 GIIDKV
+370 GVIDRV
-376 CDLITSANVESATP
+376 CDLITSSNVESATP
-390 GTRFLWDIVANKRNS
+390 GTKFLWDIVANKRNS
-405 IDVDKFEYLLRDQHG
+405 IDVDKFEYLLRDQHS

-473 KGIEYMIVDALVEA
+473 KAIEYMIVDALVEA
-487 DIAWDSEIS
+487 DVAWDSEIS
-496 KAIWDVNEF
+496 KSIWDVNEF

-520 EAKLQKGRDLVRKI
+520 ESKLQKGRDLVRRI

-552 IVGFKPVTE
+552 IIGFKPVKE
-561 VDVTS
+561 VDITS
-566 CQGDNGVPGGL
+566 CQGDNNIPGGL
-577 RPDDICVQN
+577 RPDDIIVQN
-586 VKIDYAMKSEN
+586 VKIDYSMKSKN
-597 PVDSVKFFQDYGDER
+597 PVDSVKFFQDYGDTR

-635 VFSKNRD
+635 VFSKSKD
-642 PVYVE
+642 PMYGE
-647 AVAKAFENYQRRM
+647 AAGKAFENYQRRM

-665 QLTPMRKRARSSQDE
+665 QLTPMRKRARSSQEE

>member
-1 MGDEAMNPAEG
+1 MADEATNPVEG
-12 SETPAREYLDP
+12 GEATAREYLDP

-28 GTKPSNVWK
+28 GAKPSNVWK

-81 TNLLSHLKMHKN
+81 TNLLSHLKMHKK
-93 EYLECM
+93 EYVECM
-99 SESSHSKVSNVNAMS
+99 SESSHSKMSNVNAMS
-114 PLKNVPGLADDGP
+114 LEDKNPVLDDGLAT
-127 GNSDDDTP
+127 DDDDMP

-142 PVNGTHRNDTTR
+142 PVNGTHDGTR
-154 AHRGGAGAGKSGR
+154 THRGGRGGGGR
-167 DIKRAAW
+167 DIKMASWR
-174 HQRRDDGDLDHDM
+174 QRRDADELDEDI
-187 DALVTMSQLQHQQPM
+187 DEFVTMSQLQHQQPM
-202 FPAEALDGNTHVPW
+202 FPAEAADDVQNPSRGWTTR
-216 SSKRRGKVINDP
+216 RRGKVINDP

-235 PGIVV
+235 PGVIVN
-240 DAIDTPQVQRLREL
+240 AIDTPQVQRLREL

-269 NRFEHSLGTSH
+269 NRFEHSLGTAH
-280 LATNMFDALRM
+280 LATNMFDALRT
-291 RAPLEAREALTG
+291 RASSDIRGALTG
-303 EDRVAVQLAGLCHD
+303 ADRVAVQLAGLCHD

-355 MFRWMVDDNGMDLEK
+355 MFRWMVDDNGMDLDK
-370 GIIDKV
+370 GVIDRV
-376 CDLITSANVESATP
+376 CDLITSSNVESATP
-390 GTRFLWDIVANKRNS
+390 GTKFLWDIVANKRNS
-405 IDVDKFEYLLRDQHG
+405 IDVDKFEYLLRDQHS

-473 KGIEYMIVDALVEA
+473 KAIEYMIVDALVEA
-487 DIAWDSEIS
+487 DVAWDSEIS
-496 KAIWDVNEF
+496 KSIWDVNEF
-505 IRLDDTILKRIEWSK
+505 IGLDDTILKRIEWSK
-520 EAKLQKGRDLVRKI
+520 ESKLQKGRDLVRRI

-552 IVGFKPVTE
+552 IIGFKPVKE
-561 VDVTS
+561 VDITS
-566 CQGDNGVPGGL
+566 CQGDNNIPGGL
-577 RPDDICVQN
+577 RPDDIIVQN
-586 VKIDYAMKSEN
+586 VKIDYSMKSKN
-597 PVDSVKFFQDYGDER
+597 PVDSVKFFQDYGDTR

-635 VFSKNRD
+635 VFSKSKD
-642 PVYVE
+642 PMYVE
-647 AVAKAFENYQRRM
+647 AAAKAFGNYQRRM

>member
-1 MGDEAMNPAEG
+1 MADEATNPVEG
-12 SETPAREYLDP
+12 GEATAREYLDP

-28 GTKPSNVWK
+28 GAKPSNVWK

-81 TNLLSHLKMHKN
+81 TNLLSHLKMHKK
-93 EYLECM
+93 EYVECM
-99 SESSHSKVSNVNAMS
+99 SESSHSKMSNVNAMS
-114 PLKNVPGLADDGP
+114 LEDKNPVLDDGLAT
-127 GNSDDDTP
+127 DDDDMP

-142 PVNGTHRNDTTR
+142 PVNGTHDGTR
-154 AHRGGAGAGKSGR
+154 THRGGRGGGGR
-167 DIKRAAW
+167 DIKRASW
-174 HQRRDDGDLDHDM
+174 RQRRDADELDEDI
-187 DALVTMSQLQHQQPM
+187 DEFVTMSQLQHQQPM
-202 FPAEALDGNTHVPW
+202 FPAEAADDVQNPSRGWTTR
-216 SSKRRGKVINDP
+216 RRGKVINDP

-235 PGIVV
+235 PGVIV

-269 NRFEHSLGTSH
+269 NRFEHSLGTAH
-280 LATNMFDALRM
+280 LATNMFDALRT
-291 RAPLEAREALTG
+291 RASSDIRGALTG
-303 EDRVAVQLAGLCHD
+303 ADRVAVQLAGLCHD

-355 MFRWMVDDNGMDLEK
+355 MFRWMVDDNGMDLDK
-370 GIIDKV
+370 GVIDRV
-376 CDLITSANVESATP
+376 CDLITSSNVESATP
-390 GTRFLWDIVANKRNS
+390 GTKFLWDIVANKRNS
-405 IDVDKFEYLLRDQHG
+405 IDVDKFEYLLRDQHS

-473 KGIEYMIVDALVEA
+473 KAIEYMIVDALVEA
-487 DIAWDSEIS
+487 DVAWDSEIS
-496 KAIWDVNEF
+496 KSIWDVNEF
-505 IRLDDTILKRIEWSK
+505 IHLDDTILKRIEWSK
-520 EAKLQKGRDLVRKI
+520 ESKLQKGRDLVRKI

-552 IVGFKPVTE
+552 IIGFKPVKE
-561 VDVTS
+561 VDITS
-566 CQGDNGVPGGL
+566 CQGDNNIPGGL
-577 RPDDICVQN
+577 RPDDIIVQN
-586 VKIDYAMKSEN
+586 VKIDYSMKSKN
-597 PVDSVKFFQDYGDER
+597 PVDSVKFFQDYGDTR

-635 VFSKNRD
+635 VFSKSKD
-642 PVYVE
+642 PMYVE
-647 AVAKAFENYQRRM
+647 AAAKAFGNYQRRM

>member
-1 MGDEAMNPAEG
+1 MNPVEG
-12 SETPAREYLDP
+12 GEATAREYLDP

-28 GTKPSNVWK
+28 GAKPSNVWK

-68 GRLLTWQGSKMGT
+68 GKLLTWQGSKMGT

-93 EYLECM
+93 EYVECM
-99 SESSHSKVSNVNAMS
+99 SESSHSKMSNVNATS
-114 PLKNVPGLADDGP
+114 LEDKNPVLDDGLVT
-127 GNSDDDTP
+127 DDDNMP

-142 PVNGTHRNDTTR
+142 PVNGAHDGAR
-154 AHRGGAGAGKSGR
+154 AHRSGGGGGGGGR
-167 DIKRAAW
+167 DIKRASW
-174 HQRRDDGDLDHDM
+174 HQRRDAVDLDEDM
-187 DALVTMSQLQHQQPM
+187 DRFVTMSQLQHQM
-202 FPAEALDGNTHVPW
+202 FPAEAADDGQNP
-216 SSKRRGKVINDP
+216 SRRRGKVINDP

-269 NRFEHSLGTSH
+269 NRFEHSLGTAH
-280 LATNMFDALRM
+280 FATNMFDALRT
-291 RAPLEAREALTG
+291 RAPRDLRDALTG
-303 EDRVAVQLAGLCHD
+303 ADRVAVQLAGLCHD

-340 AGDEPPWNHEAMGAD
+340 AGNEPPWNHEAMGAD
-355 MFRWMVDDNGMDLEK
+355 MFRWMVDDNGVDLDE
-370 GIIDKV
+370 GVIDRV
-376 CDLITSANVESATP
+376 CDLITGSNVESATP
-390 GTRFLWDIVANKRNS
+390 GTKFLWDIVANKRNS
-405 IDVDKFEYLLRDQHG
+405 IDVDKFEYLLRDQHS

-473 KGIEYMIVDALVEA
+473 KAIEYMIVDALVEA
-487 DIAWDSEIS
+487 DVAWDSEIS
-496 KAIWDVNEF
+496 KSIWDVNEF

-520 EAKLQKGRDLVRKI
+520 ESKLQKGRDLVRKI

-552 IVGFKPVTE
+552 IIGFKPVKE
-561 VDVTS
+561 VDITS
-566 CQGDNGVPGGL
+566 CQGDNNIPGGL
-577 RPDDICVQN
+577 RPDDIIVQN
-586 VKIDYAMKSEN
+586 VKIDYAMKSKN
-597 PVDSVKFFQDYGDER
+597 PVDSVKFFQDYGDTH

-635 VFSKNRD
+635 VYSKSKD
-642 PVYVE
+642 PMYVE
-647 AVAKAFENYQRRM
+647 AAAKAFENYQRRM

-665 QLTPMRKRARSSQDE
+665 QLTPMRKRARNSQDE

>member
-1 MGDEAMNPAEG
+1 MNPVEG
-12 SETPAREYLDP
+12 GEATAREYLDP

-28 GTKPSNVWK
+28 GAKPSNVWK

-93 EYLECM
+93 EYVECM
-99 SESSHSKVSNVNAMS
+99 SESSHSKMSNVNAMS
-114 PLKNVPGLADDGP
+114 LEDKNPVLDDGLVT
-127 GNSDDDTP
+127 DDDDMP

-142 PVNGTHRNDTTR
+142 PVNGAHDGAR
-154 AHRGGAGAGKSGR
+154 AHRGGGGGGGGGR
-167 DIKRAAW
+167 DIKRASW
-174 HQRRDDGDLDHDM
+174 RQRRDADDLDEDM
-187 DALVTMSQLQHQQPM
+187 DQFVTMSQLQHQQPM
-202 FPAEALDGNTHVPW
+202 FPAEAADDTQNPIRGWTTR
-216 SSKRRGKVINDP
+216 RRGKVINDP

-269 NRFEHSLGTSH
+269 NRFEHSLGTAH
-280 LATNMFDALRM
+280 LATNMFDALRT
-291 RAPLEAREALTG
+291 RASSDVRDALTG
-303 EDRVAVQLAGLCHD
+303 ADRVAVQLAGLCHD

-355 MFRWMVDDNGMDLEK
+355 MFRWMVDDNGMDLDK
-370 GIIDKV
+370 GLIDRV
-376 CDLITSANVESATP
+376 CDLITSSNVESATP
-390 GTRFLWDIVANKRNS
+390 GTKFLWDIVANKRNS
-405 IDVDKFEYLLRDQHG
+405 IDVDKFEYLLRDQHS

-473 KGIEYMIVDALVEA
+473 KAIEYMIVDALVEA
-487 DIAWDSEIS
+487 DVAWDSEIS
-496 KAIWDVNEF
+496 KSIWDVNEF

-520 EAKLQKGRDLVRKI
+520 ESKLQKGRDLVRRI

-552 IVGFKPVTE
+552 IIGFKPVTE
-561 VDVTS
+561 VDITS
-566 CQGDNGVPGGL
+566 CQGDNNIQGGL
-577 RPDDICVQN
+577 RPDDIMVQN
-586 VKIDYAMKSEN
+586 VKIDYSMKNKN
-597 PVDSVKFFQDYGDER
+597 PVDSVKFFQDYGDTH

-635 VFSKNRD
+635 VFSKSKD
-642 PVYVE
+642 PMYVE
-647 AVAKAFENYQRRM
+647 AAAKAFENYQRRM

-665 QLTPMRKRARSSQDE
+665 QLTPMRKRARNSQDE

>member
-1 MGDEAMNPAEG
+1 MADEAMNPVEG
-12 SETPAREYLDP
+12 GEATAREYLDP

-28 GTKPSNVWK
+28 GAKPSNVWK

-81 TNLLSHLKMHKN
+81 TNLLSHLKMHKK
-93 EYLECM
+93 EYVECM
-99 SESSHSKVSNVNAMS
+99 SESSHSKMSNVNTMS
-114 PLKNVPGLADDGP
+114 LEDKNPVLDDGLAT
-127 GNSDDDTP
+127 DDDDMP

-142 PVNGTHRNDTTR
+142 PVNGTHDGTR
-154 AHRGGAGAGKSGR
+154 THRGGRGGGGR
-167 DIKRAAW
+167 DIKRASW
-174 HQRRDDGDLDHDM
+174 RQRRDADELDEDI
-187 DALVTMSQLQHQQPM
+187 DEFVTMSQLQHQQPM
-202 FPAEALDGNTHVPW
+202 FPAEAADDVQNPSRGWTTR
-216 SSKRRGKVINDP
+216 RRGKVINDP

-235 PGIVV
+235 PGVIV

-269 NRFEHSLGTSH
+269 NRFEHSLGTAH
-280 LATNMFDALRM
+280 LATNMFDALRT
-291 RAPLEAREALTG
+291 RAASDVRDALTG
-303 EDRVAVQLAGLCHD
+303 ADRVAVQLAGLCHD

-355 MFRWMVDDNGMDLEK
+355 MFRWMVDDNGMDLDK
-370 GIIDKV
+370 GVIDRV
-376 CDLITSANVESATP
+376 CDLITSSNVESATP
-390 GTRFLWDIVANKRNS
+390 GTKFLWDIVANKRNS
-405 IDVDKFEYLLRDQHG
+405 IDVDKFEYLLRDQHS

-473 KGIEYMIVDALVEA
+473 KAIEYMIVDALVEA
-487 DIAWDSEIS
+487 DVAWDSEIS
-496 KAIWDVNEF
+496 KSIWDVNEF

-520 EAKLQKGRDLVRKI
+520 ESKLQKGRDLVRKI

-552 IVGFKPVTE
+552 IIGFKPVTE
-561 VDVTS
+561 VDITS
-566 CQGDNGVPGGL
+566 CQGDNNIPGGL
-577 RPDDICVQN
+577 RPDDIIIQN
-586 VKIDYAMKSEN
+586 VKIDYSMKSKN
-597 PVDSVKFFQDYGDER
+597 PVDSVKFFQDYGDTH

-635 VFSKNRD
+635 VFSKSKD
-642 PVYVE
+642 PMYVE
-647 AVAKAFENYQRRM
+647 AAAKAFGNYQRRM

-665 QLTPMRKRARSSQDE
+665 QLTPMRKRARSSQE
-680 R
+680 EH

>member
-1 MGDEAMNPAEG
+1 MADEAMNPVEG
-12 SETPAREYLDP
+12 GEATAREYLDP

-28 GTKPSNVWK
+28 GAKPSNVWK

-81 TNLLSHLKMHKN
+81 TNLLSHLKMHKK
-93 EYLECM
+93 EYVECM
-99 SESSHSKVSNVNAMS
+99 SESSHSKMSNVNAMS
-114 PLKNVPGLADDGP
+114 LEDKNPVLDDGLAT
-127 GNSDDDTP
+127 DDDDMP

-142 PVNGTHRNDTTR
+142 PVNGAHDGAR
-154 AHRGGAGAGKSGR
+154 AHRGGRGGGGR
-167 DIKRAAW
+167 DIKRASW
-174 HQRRDDGDLDHDM
+174 HQRRDADDLDEDM
-187 DALVTMSQLQHQQPM
+187 DQFVTMSQLQHQQPM
-202 FPAEALDGNTHVPW
+202 FPAEAADDEQNPSRGWTTR
-216 SSKRRGKVINDP
+216 RRGKVINDP

-269 NRFEHSLGTSH
+269 NRFEHSLGTAH
-280 LATNMFDALRM
+280 LATNMFDALRT
-291 RAPLEAREALTG
+291 RAQSHLRDALTG
-303 EDRVAVQLAGLCHD
+303 SDRVAVQLAGLCHD

-355 MFRWMVDDNGMDLEK
+355 MFRWMVDDNGMDLDK
-370 GIIDKV
+370 GVIDRV
-376 CDLITSANVESATP
+376 CDLITSSNVESATP
-390 GTRFLWDIVANKRNS
+390 GTKFLWDIVANKRNS
-405 IDVDKFEYLLRDQHG
+405 IDVDKFEYLLRDQHS

-473 KGIEYMIVDALVEA
+473 KAIEYMIVDALVEA
-487 DIAWDSEIS
+487 DVAWDSEIS
-496 KAIWDVNEF
+496 KSIWDVNEF

-520 EAKLQKGRDLVRKI
+520 ESKLQKGRDLVRKI

-552 IVGFKPVTE
+552 IIGFKPVTE
-561 VDVTS
+561 VDITS
-566 CQGDNGVPGGL
+566 CQGDNNIPGGL
-577 RPDDICVQN
+577 RPDDIIIQN
-586 VKIDYAMKSEN
+586 VKIDYSMKSKN
-597 PVDSVKFFQDYGDER
+597 PVDSVKFFQDYGDTH

-635 VFSKNRD
+635 VFSKSRD
-642 PVYVE
+642 PMYVE
-647 AVAKAFENYQRRM
+647 AAAKAFENYQRRM

-665 QLTPMRKRARSSQDE
+665 QLTPMRKRARSSQEE

>member
-1 MGDEAMNPAEG
+1 MADEATNPVEG
-12 SETPAREYLDP
+12 GEATAREYLDP

-28 GTKPSNVWK
+28 GAKPSNVWK

-81 TNLLSHLKMHKN
+81 TNLLSHLKMHKK
-93 EYLECM
+93 EYVECM
-99 SESSHSKVSNVNAMS
+99 SESSHSKMSNVNAMS
-114 PLKNVPGLADDGP
+114 LEDKNPVLDDGLAT
-127 GNSDDDTP
+127 DDDDMP

-142 PVNGTHRNDTTR
+142 PVNGTHDGTR
-154 AHRGGAGAGKSGR
+154 THRGGRGGGGR
-167 DIKRAAW
+167 DIKRASW
-174 HQRRDDGDLDHDM
+174 RQRRDADELDEDI
-187 DALVTMSQLQHQQPM
+187 DEFVTMSQLQHQQPM
-202 FPAEALDGNTHVPW
+202 FPAEAADDVQNPSRGWTTR
-216 SSKRRGKVINDP
+216 RRGKVINDP

-269 NRFEHSLGTSH
+269 NRFEHSLGTAH
-280 LATNMFDALRM
+280 LATNMFDALRT
-291 RAPLEAREALTG
+291 RASSDIRGALTG
-303 EDRVAVQLAGLCHD
+303 ADRVAVQLAGLCHD

-355 MFRWMVDDNGMDLEK
+355 MFRWMVDDNGMDLDK
-370 GIIDKV
+370 GVIDRV
-376 CDLITSANVESATP
+376 CDLITSSNVESATP
-390 GTRFLWDIVANKRNS
+390 GTKFLWDIVANKRNS
-405 IDVDKFEYLLRDQHG
+405 IDVDKFEYLLRDQHS

-473 KGIEYMIVDALVEA
+473 KAIEYMIVDALVEA
-487 DIAWDSEIS
+487 DVAWDSEIS
-496 KAIWDVNEF
+496 KSIWDVNEF

-520 EAKLQKGRDLVRKI
+520 ESKLQKGRDLVRKI

-552 IVGFKPVTE
+552 IIGFKPVKE
-561 VDVTS
+561 VDITS
-566 CQGDNGVPGGL
+566 CQGDNNIPGGL
-577 RPDDICVQN
+577 RPDDIIVQN
-586 VKIDYAMKSEN
+586 VKIDYSMKSKN
-597 PVDSVKFFQDYGDER
+597 PVDSVKFFQDYGDTR

-635 VFSKNRD
+635 VFSKSKD
-642 PVYVE
+642 PMYVE
-647 AVAKAFENYQRRM
+647 AAAKAFENYQRRM

-665 QLTPMRKRARSSQDE
+665 QLTPMRKRARSSQE
-680 R
+680 EC

>member
-1 MGDEAMNPAEG
+1 MADEAMNPVEG
-12 SETPAREYLDP
+12 GEATAREYLDP

-28 GTKPSNVWK
+28 GAKPSNVWK

-81 TNLLSHLKMHKN
+81 TNLLSHLKMHKK
-93 EYLECM
+93 EYVECM
-99 SESSHSKVSNVNAMS
+99 SESSHSKMSNVNAMS
-114 PLKNVPGLADDGP
+114 LEDKNPVLDDGLAT
-127 GNSDDDTP
+127 DDDDMP

-142 PVNGTHRNDTTR
+142 PVNGAHDGAR
-154 AHRGGAGAGKSGR
+154 AHRGGRGGGGR
-167 DIKRAAW
+167 DIKRASW
-174 HQRRDDGDLDHDM
+174 HQRRDADDLDEDM
-187 DALVTMSQLQHQQPM
+187 DQFVTMSQLQHQQPM
-202 FPAEALDGNTHVPW
+202 FPAEAADDVQNPSRGWTTR
-216 SSKRRGKVINDP
+216 RRGKVINDP

-269 NRFEHSLGTSH
+269 NRFEHSLGTAH
-280 LATNMFDALRM
+280 LATNMFDALRT
-291 RAPLEAREALTG
+291 RASSDIRGALTG
-303 EDRVAVQLAGLCHD
+303 ADRVAVQLAGLCHD

-355 MFRWMVDDNGMDLEK
+355 MFRWMVDDNGMDLDK
-370 GIIDKV
+370 GVIDRV
-376 CDLITSANVESATP
+376 CDLITSSNVESATP
-390 GTRFLWDIVANKRNS
+390 GTKFLWDIVANKRNS
-405 IDVDKFEYLLRDQHG
+405 IDVDKFEYLLRDQHS

-473 KGIEYMIVDALVEA
+473 KAIEYMIVDALVEA
-487 DIAWDSEIS
+487 DVAWDSEIS
-496 KAIWDVNEF
+496 KSIWDVNEF

-520 EAKLQKGRDLVRKI
+520 ESKLQKGRDLVRKI

-552 IVGFKPVTE
+552 IIGFKPVKE
-561 VDVTS
+561 VDITS
-566 CQGDNGVPGGL
+566 CQGDNNIPGGL
-577 RPDDICVQN
+577 RPDDIIVQN
-586 VKIDYAMKSEN
+586 VKIDYSMKSKN
-597 PVDSVKFFQDYGDER
+597 PVDSVKFFQDYGDTR

-635 VFSKNRD
+635 VFSKSKD
-642 PVYVE
+642 PMYVE
-647 AVAKAFENYQRRM
+647 AAAKAFGNYQRRM

>member
-1 MGDEAMNPAEG
+1 MNPVEG
-12 SETPAREYLDP
+12 GEATAREYLDP

-28 GTKPSNVWK
+28 GAKPSNVWK

-81 TNLLSHLKMHKN
+81 TNLLSHLKMHKK
-93 EYLECM
+93 EYVECM
-99 SESSHSKVSNVNAMS
+99 SESSHSKMSNVNAMS
-114 PLKNVPGLADDGP
+114 LEDKNPVLDDGLAT
-127 GNSDDDTP
+127 DDDDMP

-142 PVNGTHRNDTTR
+142 PVNGTHDGTR
-154 AHRGGAGAGKSGR
+154 THRGGRGGGGR
-167 DIKRAAW
+167 DIKRASW
-174 HQRRDDGDLDHDM
+174 RQRRDADELDEDI
-187 DALVTMSQLQHQQPM
+187 DEFVTMSQLQHQQPM
-202 FPAEALDGNTHVPW
+202 FPAEAADDVQNPSRGWTTR
-216 SSKRRGKVINDP
+216 RRGKVINDP

-235 PGIVV
+235 PGVIV

-269 NRFEHSLGTSH
+269 NRFEHSLGTAH
-280 LATNMFDALRM
+280 LATNMFDALRT
-291 RAPLEAREALTG
+291 RAASDVRDALTG
-303 EDRVAVQLAGLCHD
+303 ADRVAVQLAGLCHD

-355 MFRWMVDDNGMDLEK
+355 MFRWMVDDNGMDLDK
-370 GIIDKV
+370 GVIDRV
-376 CDLITSANVESATP
+376 CDLITSSNVESATP
-390 GTRFLWDIVANKRNS
+390 GTKFLWDIVANKRNS

-473 KGIEYMIVDALVEA
+473 KAIEYMIVDALVEA
-487 DIAWDSEIS
+487 DVAWDSEIS
-496 KAIWDVNEF
+496 KSIWDVNEF

-520 EAKLQKGRDLVRKI
+520 ESKLQKGRDLVRKI

-552 IVGFKPVTE
+552 IIGFKPVTE
-561 VDVTS
+561 VDITS
-566 CQGDNGVPGGL
+566 CQGDNNIPGGL
-577 RPDDICVQN
+577 RPDDIIIQN
-586 VKIDYAMKSEN
+586 VKIDYSMKSKN
-597 PVDSVKFFQDYGDER
+597 PVDSVKFFQDYGDTR

-635 VFSKNRD
+635 VFSKSKD
-642 PVYVE
+642 PMYVE
-647 AVAKAFENYQRRM
+647 AAAKAFGNYQRRM

>member
-1 MGDEAMNPAEG
+1 MNPVEG
-12 SETPAREYLDP
+12 GEATAREYLDP

-28 GTKPSNVWK
+28 GAKPSNVWK

-81 TNLLSHLKMHKN
+81 TNLLSHLKMHKK
-93 EYLECM
+93 EYVECM
-99 SESSHSKVSNVNAMS
+99 SESSHSKMSNVNAMS
-114 PLKNVPGLADDGP
+114 LEDKNPVLDDGLAT
-127 GNSDDDTP
+127 DDDDMP

-142 PVNGTHRNDTTR
+142 PVNGAHDGAR
-154 AHRGGAGAGKSGR
+154 AHRGGRGGGGR
-167 DIKRAAW
+167 DIKRASW
-174 HQRRDDGDLDHDM
+174 HQRRDADDLDEDM
-187 DALVTMSQLQHQQPM
+187 DQFVTMSQLQHQQPM
-202 FPAEALDGNTHVPW
+202 FPAEAADDEQNPSRGWTTR
-216 SSKRRGKVINDP
+216 RRGKVINDP

-269 NRFEHSLGTSH
+269 NRFEHSLGTAH
-280 LATNMFDALRM
+280 LATNMFDALRT
-291 RAPLEAREALTG
+291 RASSDVRDALTG
-303 EDRVAVQLAGLCHD
+303 ADRVAVQLAGLCHD

-355 MFRWMVDDNGMDLEK
+355 MFRWMVDDNGMDLDK
-370 GIIDKV
+370 GVIDRV
-376 CDLITSANVESATP
+376 CDLITSSNVESATP
-390 GTRFLWDIVANKRNS
+390 GTKFLWDIVANKRNS
-405 IDVDKFEYLLRDQHG
+405 IDVDKFEYLLRDQHS

-473 KGIEYMIVDALVEA
+473 KAIEYMIVDALVEA
-487 DIAWDSEIS
+487 DVAWDSEIS
-496 KAIWDVNEF
+496 KSIWDVNEF

-520 EAKLQKGRDLVRKI
+520 ESKLQKGRDLVRRI

-546 AVPEED
+546 AVPEQD
-552 IVGFKPVTE
+552 IIGFKPVTE
-561 VDVTS
+561 VDITS
-566 CQGDNGVPGGL
+566 CQGDNNIPGGL
-577 RPDDICVQN
+577 RPDDIIIQN
-586 VKIDYAMKSEN
+586 VKIDYSMKSKN
-597 PVDSVKFFQDYGDER
+597 PVDSVKFFQDYGDTH

-635 VFSKNRD
+635 VFSKSKD
-642 PVYVE
+642 PMYVE
-647 AVAKAFENYQRRM
+647 AAAKAFENYQRRM

-665 QLTPMRKRARSSQDE
+665 QLTPMRKRARNSQDE

>member
-1 MGDEAMNPAEG
+1 M
-12 SETPAREYLDP
+12 
-23 PDYKK
+23 
-28 GTKPSNVWK
+28 
-37 YLKRFAPAS
+37 
-46 KEGKN
+46 
-51 VECICEVTGE
+51 
-61 DGVTRPC
+61 
-68 GRLLTWQGSKMGT
+68 
-81 TNLLSHLKMHKN
+81 
-93 EYLECM
+93 
-99 SESSHSKVSNVNAMS
+99 
-114 PLKNVPGLADDGP
+114 
-127 GNSDDDTP
+127 
-135 HDGMNTP
+135 
-142 PVNGTHRNDTTR
+142 
-154 AHRGGAGAGKSGR
+154 
-167 DIKRAAW
+167 
-174 HQRRDDGDLDHDM
+174 
-187 DALVTMSQLQHQQPM
+187 TMSQLQHQQPM
-202 FPAEALDGNTHVPW
+202 FPAEAADDEQNPSRGWTTR
-216 SSKRRGKVINDP
+216 RRGKVINDP

-269 NRFEHSLGTSH
+269 NRFEHSLGTAH
-280 LATNMFDALRM
+280 LATNMFDALRT
-291 RAPLEAREALTG
+291 RAASDVRDALTG
-303 EDRVAVQLAGLCHD
+303 ADRVAVQLAGLCHD

-355 MFRWMVDDNGMDLEK
+355 MFRWMVDDNGMDLDK
-370 GIIDKV
+370 GVIDRV
-376 CDLITSANVESATP
+376 CDLITSSNVESATP
-390 GTRFLWDIVANKRNS
+390 GTKFLWDIVANKRNS
-405 IDVDKFEYLLRDQHG
+405 IDVDKFEYLLRDQHS

-473 KGIEYMIVDALVEA
+473 KAIEYMIVDALVEA
-487 DIAWDSEIS
+487 DVAWDSEIS
-496 KAIWDVNEF
+496 KSIWDVNEF

-520 EAKLQKGRDLVRKI
+520 ESKLQKGRDLVRKI

-552 IVGFKPVTE
+552 IIGFKPVTE
-561 VDVTS
+561 VDITS
-566 CQGDNGVPGGL
+566 CQGDNNIPGGL
-577 RPDDICVQN
+577 RPDDIIIQN
-586 VKIDYAMKSEN
+586 VKIDYSMKSKN
-597 PVDSVKFFQDYGDER
+597 PVDSVKFFQDYGDTH

-635 VFSKNRD
+635 VFSKSRD
-642 PVYVE
+642 PMYVE
-647 AVAKAFENYQRRM
+647 AAAKAFENYQRRM

-665 QLTPMRKRARSSQDE
+665 QLTPMRKRARSSQEE

>member
-1 MGDEAMNPAEG
+1 MNPVEG
-12 SETPAREYLDP
+12 GEATAREYLDP

-28 GTKPSNVWK
+28 GAKPSNVWK

-93 EYLECM
+93 EYVECM
-99 SESSHSKVSNVNAMS
+99 SESSHSKMSNVNAMS
-114 PLKNVPGLADDGP
+114 LEDKNPVLDDGLVT
-127 GNSDDDTP
+127 DDDDMP

-142 PVNGTHRNDTTR
+142 PVNGAHDGAR
-154 AHRGGAGAGKSGR
+154 AHRGGGGGGGGGR
-167 DIKRAAW
+167 DIKRASW
-174 HQRRDDGDLDHDM
+174 RQRRDADDLDEDM
-187 DALVTMSQLQHQQPM
+187 DQFVTMSQLQHQQPM
-202 FPAEALDGNTHVPW
+202 FPAEAADDEQNPSRGWTTQ
-216 SSKRRGKVINDP
+216 RRGKVINDP

-269 NRFEHSLGTSH
+269 NRFEHSLGTAH
-280 LATNMFDALRM
+280 LATNMFDALRT
-291 RAPLEAREALTG
+291 RAQSHLRDALTG
-303 EDRVAVQLAGLCHD
+303 ADRVAVQLAGLCHD

-355 MFRWMVDDNGMDLEK
+355 MFRWMVDDNGMDLDK
-370 GIIDKV
+370 GLIDRV
-376 CDLITSANVESATP
+376 CDLITSSNVESATP
-390 GTRFLWDIVANKRNS
+390 GTKFLWDIVANKRNS
-405 IDVDKFEYLLRDQHG
+405 IDVDKFEYLLRDQHS

-473 KGIEYMIVDALVEA
+473 KAIEYMIVDALVEA
-487 DIAWDSEIS
+487 DVAWDSEIS
-496 KAIWDVNEF
+496 KSIWDVNEF

-520 EAKLQKGRDLVRKI
+520 ESKLQKGRDLVRRI

-552 IVGFKPVTE
+552 IIGFKPVTE
-561 VDVTS
+561 VDITS
-566 CQGDNGVPGGL
+566 CQGDNNIPGGL
-577 RPDDICVQN
+577 RPDDIMVQN
-586 VKIDYAMKSEN
+586 VKIDYSMKNKN
-597 PVDSVKFFQDYGDER
+597 PVDSVKFFQDYGDTH

-635 VFSKNRD
+635 VFSKSKD
-642 PVYVE
+642 PMYVE
-647 AVAKAFENYQRRM
+647 AAAKAFENYQRRM

-665 QLTPMRKRARSSQDE
+665 QLTPMRKRARNSQDE